1 MSYRIDEIEGIGA
14 LMAGKLGEAGV
25 RTTEDL
31 LSRCGSAAGR
41 KAISKQSGISETSLL
56 AWVNM
61 ADLMRI
67 TGVAGEFSELL
78 EAAGVDT
85 VKELQHRNVD
95 NLVTKMAAVNEEKKL
110 VRRLPNASEVTK
122 WIEQAKTL
130 APMVSH

>member
-31 LSRCGSAAGR
+31 LSRCGSDAGR
-41 KAISKQSGISETSLL
+41 KAISKQCGISETSLL